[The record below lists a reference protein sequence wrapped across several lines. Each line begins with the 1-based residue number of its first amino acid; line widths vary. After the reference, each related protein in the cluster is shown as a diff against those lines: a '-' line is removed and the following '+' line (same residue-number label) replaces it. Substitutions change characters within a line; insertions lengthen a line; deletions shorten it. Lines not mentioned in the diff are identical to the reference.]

1 MTAIASVF
9 GVKEDALES
18 GPHILQAG
26 DRNTR
31 IRTIFDNARFFFSHG
46 TVAHVGIES

>member
-18 GPHILQAG
+18 GRTFFRLA
-26 DRNTR
+26 TE
-31 IRTIFDNARFFFSHG
+31 IRESGQSLIMLVFSFL
-46 TVAHVGIES
+46 TVP